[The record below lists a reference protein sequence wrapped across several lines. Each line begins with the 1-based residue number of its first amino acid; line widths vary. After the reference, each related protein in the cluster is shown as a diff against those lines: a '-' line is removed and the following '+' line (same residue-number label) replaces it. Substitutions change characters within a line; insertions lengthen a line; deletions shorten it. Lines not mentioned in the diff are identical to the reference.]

1 MESSKID
8 YIQSK
13 DNKTIKHIISLQ
25 QRKFRQ
31 KYSEYIVEGV
41 RAVTDIA
48 KKGSLRSIFI
58 RESKRNELEPMIQ
71 REMNIPSIYVVQD
84 PIFDKI
90 EHTVNGQGIIGIAKK
105 RELNLQSFSI

>member
-1 MESSKID
+1 MVILLKADHLKNLCYIGGFLPIMESSKID

-48 KKGSLRSIFI
+48 KKGSLTF
-58 RESKRNELEPMIQ
+58 NF
-71 REMNIPSIYVVQD
+71 Y
-84 PIFDKI
+84 
-90 EHTVNGQGIIGIAKK
+90 
-105 RELNLQSFSI
+105 

>member
-48 KKGSLRSIFI
+48 KKGSLR
-58 RESKRNELEPMIQ
+58 
-71 REMNIPSIYVVQD
+71 
-84 PIFDKI
+84 
-90 EHTVNGQGIIGIAKK
+90 
-105 RELNLQSFSI
+105 